1 MTPRFAARRRAE
13 EFHSLVEG
21 TSTEGLG
28 SARHADVLELVSTL
42 RAAAPVEPRPE
53 FVADLRQQLMAEAA
67 TVLTP
72 TAARLTLTPRRDR
85 RERRIALAIG
95 GFAVVSATTSMA
107 MAAQSALP
115 GDTLY
120 PLKRAL
126 EDASTTIQID
136 EDAKGASL
144 LAHAAGRLDEVDEL
158 TKQRDE
164 PSAEAVADTL
174 HTFTDQASTASDLIV
189 AAYTDEGEQ
198 SDIEELRTFTARSMS
213 ALDDL
218 ETVVPDTARAA
229 LIEAAQVINLIDSTA
244 IRLCPSCGDG
254 GAQVPSFEPASV
266 DELLGGLGRAL
277 GPLDTAKPAPSPGK
291 DAQAGGRAPRVS
303 DDTEPTQPTQQPT
316 QQPAPGAGEPAQPVD
331 FPEPATGDAQPDQD
345 TTADGGG
352 RGGRNLIEDLTDR
365 LTGGGRT
372 PTGNPADHP
381 ADHQADNRPDTLGEV
396 LDETVGGIVKGLLG
410 P

>member
-21 TSTEGLG
+21 ASTEGLG
-28 SARHADVLELVSTL
+28 SARHADVLELVSAL

-174 HTFTDQASTASDLIV
+174 HTFTDQASTASDLII

-198 SDIEELRTFTARSMS
+198 SDIEQLRTFTARSMS

-266 DELLGGLGRAL
+266 DELLGDLGRAL
-277 GPLDTAKPAPSPGK
+277 GPLDTAKPTPSPRK
-291 DAQAGGRAPRVS
+291 DAQAGGRAPRGA
-303 DDTEPTQPTQQPT
+303 DDTEPTQPTQQP
-316 QQPAPGAGEPAQPVD
+316 APGAEPAQPVD
-331 FPEPATGDAQPDQD
+331 FPEPAPGDAQPDQG
-345 TTADGGG
+345 TTADGGGEG

-372 PTGNPADHP
+372 PTGNPADH
-381 ADHQADNRPDTLGEV
+381 QADNRADNRADTLGEV

-410 P
+410 Q